1 MISYH
6 TYTPNAPPKALAGID
21 AVPFDAYGQNFA
33 DNYRPGSNAYDMA
46 VTRAQDDYQ
55 GQRLGNQRQAVLAGL
70 QMMADQQKRDQD
82 MGTARINSAGQVA
95 SLLEGLYR

>member
-1 MISYH
+1 MNYYTS
-6 TYTPNAPPKALAGID
+6 TPNAPPKALAGID

-55 GQRLGNQRQAVLAGL
+55 GQRLGNQRQSVLAGL
-70 QMMADQQKRDQD
+70 QLMADEQERRNNMATSRLQQVT
-82 MGTARINSAGQVA
+82 GLASALG
-95 SLLEGLYR
+95 GLYR